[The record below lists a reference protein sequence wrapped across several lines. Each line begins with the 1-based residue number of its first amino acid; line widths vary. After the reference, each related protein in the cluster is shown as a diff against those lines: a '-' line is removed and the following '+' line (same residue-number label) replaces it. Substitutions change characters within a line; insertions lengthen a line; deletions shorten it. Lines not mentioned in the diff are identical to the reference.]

1 MMSGA
6 WRVFTPTP
14 IAFAGR
20 VSQWGLAVSRSFGD
34 LPLKDPMKLLS
45 VVPET
50 QVLELD
56 EDCLQVVFACD
67 GIWDVM
73 SNEDVQRLVVQNGGR
88 SCLEPYA
95 SADLVTK
102 TSYGKSSE
110 DNLTTLS
117 VKLTFETPGAE
128 IDQDDDQPRSAKRR
142 RVSS

>member
-1 MMSGA
+1 
-6 WRVFTPTP
+6 
-14 IAFAGR
+14 
-20 VSQWGLAVSRSFGD
+20 
-34 LPLKDPMKLLS
+34 MKLLS

-67 GIWDVM
+67 GIWDVL
-73 SNEDVQRLVVQNGGR
+73 SNEDVQKLVVTNGGK

-95 SADLVTK
+95 SSDLVTK

-117 VKLTFETPGAE
+117 VKLTFEAADEGSDAS
-128 IDQDDDQPRSAKRR
+128 IAMPRSAKRR
-142 RVSS
+142 RTQP